1 LAAKRKSVG
10 RPIAFCG
17 RDNGRT
23 IYSGSGRVTTAL
35 PGDPL
40 TSILPRRKRT
50 KSYVRERIAAVLD
63 QIEAQQNEQIIPDDI
78 PLLELADMVFRGKV
92 KLSPPQMRM
101 LTSVQALRS
110 RLCEGSRHV
119 CHEA

>member
-1 LAAKRKSVG
+1 MS
-10 RPIAFCG
+10 
-17 RDNGRT
+17 
-23 IYSGSGRVTTAL
+23 
-35 PGDPL
+35 
-40 TSILPRRKRT
+40 
-50 KSYVRERIAAVLD
+50 ERIAAVLD
-63 QIEAQQNEQIIPDDI
+63 RIEAQQNEQIIPDDI

-101 LTSVQALRS
+101 LIEMLPFVAPVQALRS